1 MLAGGGEKVVYPDE
15 GMSAIFMEPAF
26 LSFSMRRTDFLCGL
40 VILCVMLLVFAA
52 GCVGE
57 PPVPEE
63 GGYFITIDPVPDQIL
78 GTAFVVSGTTNLP
91 LDSKLLYEQ
100 VWDDWYGDID
110 ITPRLLPNGS
120 GFVSAVITVESGNGS
135 VNTWKILI
143 DSSSYM
149 YPKTYL
155 IWIDAL
161 DLNYSAPR
169 AVALYNITKSDGSMI
184 TPVPTPRPTPRLNW
198 TVPVPELGGTVSP
211 PIPSPTLTPPP
222 QTFADDGTPLYTF
235 FDVRKNAH
243 NSFSTRKVVEYLE
256 YWNEKMGWD
265 ISSDK
270 LIAVG
275 DELEAMAVV
284 FTQPSPVLPLLR
296 IEDCTWNG
304 EPYSV
309 YVIDN
314 RTTFHQKIGEKLGLT
329 DEEVSALGKA
339 VSDEQMQRM
348 IEQEMEWRK
357 NNPDIETWVAF

>member
-1 MLAGGGEKVVYPDE
+1 
-15 GMSAIFMEPAF
+15 
-26 LSFSMRRTDFLCGL
+26 MRRIDFFCGL

-57 PPVPEE
+57 PPAPEE

-184 TPVPTPRPTPRLNW
+184 TPVPTPRLNW
-198 TVPVPELGGTVSP
+198 TVPVPELGGTVAP

-348 IEQEMEWRK
+348 FEQEMEWRK